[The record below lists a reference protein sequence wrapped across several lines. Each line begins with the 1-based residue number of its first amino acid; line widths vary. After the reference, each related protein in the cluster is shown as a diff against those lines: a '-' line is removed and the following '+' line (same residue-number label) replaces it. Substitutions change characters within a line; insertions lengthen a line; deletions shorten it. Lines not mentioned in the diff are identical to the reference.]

1 MIIRRLKCPRCDGA
15 LTYADEPM
23 NYGERDISCFTCG
36 WRYHDKRK
44 SQAEATLRRQQRPT
58 HGTGQNRIKL

>member
-1 MIIRRLKCPRCDGA
+1 
-15 LTYADEPM
+15 M

-36 WRYHDKRK
+36 WRYHDNRM
-44 SQAEATLRRQQRPT
+44 SQDEAVNERQQRPT